1 MAKVIKFPVS
11 APEKLGLKKARKRKK
26 PDPEDLGQLN
36 LFNQIVAEP
45 RVRRLNE
52 GGGFFEQ
59 ALELDE
65 QGDASAEQLYLK
77 AIEAGESVANAYCN
91 LGILMNAREEHAKA
105 VDYLTRC
112 LQENP
117 RHYEAHYNLGNLYSE
132 LGNFSLSKMHYEV
145 STELE
150 PTFPNGYY
158 NLGLVLISMHE
169 YDQASK
175 AILRYIALSPE
186 SDHTV
191 AHDLLK
197 TLKTLGA

>member
-1 MAKVIKFPVS
+1 MAKVIKFPVKP
-11 APEKLGLKKARKRKK
+11 PEKLGLKKARKRRR

-45 RVRRLNE
+45 RVRRL
-52 GGGFFEQ
+52 GDQGGFFEQ
-59 ALELDE
+59 ALEQDE
-65 QGDASAEQLYLK
+65 LGDASAENLYLK

-91 LGILMNAREEHAKA
+91 LGIMMNARNEHAKA
-105 VDYLTRC
+105 VNYLTQC

-132 LGNFSLSKMHYEV
+132 LGNFQLSRMHYEV
-145 STELE
+145 STEIE

-158 NLGLVLISMHE
+158 NLGLVLISMQE
-169 YDQASK
+169 YDQATK
-175 AILRYIALSPE
+175 AILKYITLSPE
-186 SDHTV
+186 SDHSV

>member
-1 MAKVIKFPVS
+1 MAKVIKFPVK
-11 APEKLGLKKARKRKK
+11 APEKLGLKKARKSRK

-36 LFNQIVAEP
+36 LFNQIISEP
-45 RVRRLNE
+45 RVLKFDD
-52 GGGFFEQ
+52 GHGFFEQ
-59 ALELDE
+59 ALHHDE
-65 QGDASAEQLYLK
+65 MGDASAENLYLK

-91 LGILMNAREEHAKA
+91 LGILMNSQGKHAKA

-112 LQENP
+112 LQESS

-132 LGNFSLSKMHYEV
+132 IGNFSLARMHYEV
-145 STELE
+145 STEIE
-150 PTFPNGYY
+150 PDFPNGYY

-169 YDQASK
+169 YELATR
-175 AILRYIALSPE
+175 AINRYINLTPE
-186 SDHTV
+186 SDHSV

>member
-11 APEKLGLKKARKRKK
+11 PPEKLGLKKARKRKK

-45 RVRRLNE
+45 RIQKFSD
-52 GGGFFEQ
+52 GGSFFER

-65 QGDASAEQLYLK
+65 QGDDTAENLYLK
-77 AIEAGESVANAYCN
+77 AIEAGESISNAYCN
-91 LGILMNAREEHAKA
+91 LGILMNSKGAHAKA

-112 LQENP
+112 LQESP

-145 STELE
+145 STEIE

-169 YDQASK
+169 YDQATK
-175 AILRYIALSPE
+175 AILRYITLSPD
-186 SDHTV
+186 SDHSV

>member
-1 MAKVIKFPVS
+1 MAKVIKFPVNP
-11 APEKLGLKKARKRKK
+11 PEKLGLKKARKRKK
-26 PDPEDLGQLN
+26 PDAEDLGQLN
-36 LFNQIVAEP
+36 LFNQIIAEP
-45 RVRRLNE
+45 RVLRLGEISN
-52 GGGFFEQ
+52 FFEQ

-65 QGDASAEQLYLK
+65 LGDAAAENLYLK

-91 LGILMNAREEHAKA
+91 LGILMNTQKEHAKA

-112 LQENP
+112 LQESP

-145 STELE
+145 STEIE

-169 YDQASK
+169 YDHASK
-175 AILRYIALSPE
+175 AILKYITLSPE
-186 SDHTV
+186 SDHSV

>member
-1 MAKVIKFPVS
+1 MAKVIKFPIS
-11 APEKLGLKKARKRKK
+11 PPEKLGLKKARKRKN

-45 RVRRLNE
+45 RVLKFSERS
-52 GGGFFEQ
+52 GFFEQ
-59 ALELDE
+59 ALEMDE
-65 QGDASAEQLYLK
+65 RGDASAENLYLK

-91 LGILMNAREEHAKA
+91 LGILMNAKGEHAKA
-105 VDYLTRC
+105 VDYLSRC
-112 LQENP
+112 LREHP
-117 RHYEAHYNLGNLYSE
+117 RHYEAHYNLGNLYAE
-132 LGNFSLSKMHYEV
+132 LGNFALSKMHYEV
-145 STELE
+145 STEIE

-158 NLGLVLISMHE
+158 NLALVLISMHE
-169 YDQASK
+169 YDLASK
-175 AILRYIALSPE
+175 AILRYITLSPG